1 MIPPDWSVA
10 SMSDFFTRAMKRQL
24 HDRATWRS
32 ESRTWLVQMPMRSS
46 QHFAS
51 SVIKAISAGQN
62 SAIAEEY
69 ARTVGT
75 QPPRVKL
82 RPADSPSGYTLPD
95 EGSIAATEYGSMH
108 EKSPIHRPQ
117 HIVGQGEKEVQVKTE
132 TSIQQSPAVL
142 EFPRSLD
149 GPDLPSDRSN

>member
-32 ESRTWLVQMPMRSS
+32 KSRHTPQP
-46 QHFAS
+46 AS
-51 SVIKAISAGQN
+51 ELTYYSLTCAVIKAISAGQN

-75 QPPRVKL
+75 QPPTVEQ

-95 EGSIAATEYGSMH
+95 EGSIAATEYGSMY
-108 EKSPIHRPQ
+108 EKSPVHRPVQ
-117 HIVGQGEKEVQVKTE
+117 SPGRGEKAIQVKTE
-132 TSIQQSPAVL
+132 TSKEDDSPVHVL
-142 EFPRSLD
+142 AREAEGR
-149 GPDLPSDRSN
+149 DLSSN